1 MSNKLFAIPT
11 IDGKLCGHFGRCEK
25 FTIVEVNDQNI
36 LQEFNLEPPEHEPG
50 SYPKFLAENGV
61 STIIAGGMGPKA
73 HQLFQQNNIE
83 VFMGVNSEQ
92 PKILVENYLN
102 NQLKTGENLCD
113 HEE

>member
-1 MSNKLFAIPT
+1 MSKKLFAIPT

-25 FTIVEVNDQNI
+25 FSIVEVDDKTI
-36 LQEFNLEPPEHEPG
+36 LQEFSLEPPEHEPG
-50 SYPKFLAENGV
+50 AYPKFLAENGV

-92 PKILVENYLN
+92 PKKLVENYLS